1 MPEMSKAVIP
11 PNKGDKHPRERIL
24 KLGQKITDVAAHKIK
39 GITSDDPEYWGLAS
53 IVTNEMADVALKMKV
68 RHHYTFAEMVKMN
81 DVKKEDEERFQK
93 LLDEMSYIGL
103 LEYDYGNHYDH
114 NGRTAPQSERRYCLP
129 LFVPGSAELFNME
142 EGPNG
147 NQRLKDH
154 PELASFFERMTFI
167 PLDGLTHLVP
177 PGGAGIGMHVIPV
190 EKAIQME
197 NQSVDLEH
205 ISYWLK
211 KYEGHIGVGQCS
223 CRVSRAVLGEGCGDD
238 EMNWC
243 IGVGDFADYCRETG
257 KGHDITYEEAMAI
270 LQKAEDNGFVH
281 QITNI
286 DGENKIFGIC
296 NCNVNICNGLR
307 TSQLFNISSR

>member
-142 EGPNG
+142 EGPED
-147 NQRLKDH
+147 R
-154 PELASFFERMTFI
+154 P
-167 PLDGLTHLVP
+167 DG
-177 PGGAGIGMHVIPV
+177 
-190 EKAIQME
+190 
-197 NQSVDLEH
+197 
-205 ISYWLK
+205 
-211 KYEGHIGVGQCS
+211 
-223 CRVSRAVLGEGCGDD
+223 
-238 EMNWC
+238 
-243 IGVGDFADYCRETG
+243 DY
-257 KGHDITYEEAMAI
+257 
-270 LQKAEDNGFVH
+270 
-281 QITNI
+281 
-286 DGENKIFGIC
+286 
-296 NCNVNICNGLR
+296 
-307 TSQLFNISSR
+307 

>member
-142 EGPNG
+142 EGPEG
-147 NQRLKDH
+147 NKRLKEH
-154 PELASFFERMTFI
+154 S
-167 PLDGLTHLVP
+167 
-177 PGGAGIGMHVIPV
+177 GG
-190 EKAIQME
+190 
-197 NQSVDLEH
+197 
-205 ISYWLK
+205 
-211 KYEGHIGVGQCS
+211 EGHPDGKPVRRFGTHFLLAEEVRGTYRRRPVFVPCQ
-223 CRVSRAVLGEGCGDD
+223 SRGA
-238 EMNWC
+238 W
-243 IGVGDFADYCRETG
+243 R
-257 KGHDITYEEAMAI
+257 
-270 LQKAEDNGFVH
+270 
-281 QITNI
+281 
-286 DGENKIFGIC
+286 
-296 NCNVNICNGLR
+296 GLW
-307 TSQLFNISSR
+307 

>member
-243 IGVGDFADYCRETG
+243 IGVGDFEQSLCGSSHRGEHERRAASGGISAVFRSDCDVQAGPDGKCVCRAG
-257 KGHDITYEEAMAI
+257 GFSVASGDSLCFRIYEA
-270 LQKAEDNGFVH
+270 
-281 QITNI
+281 
-286 DGENKIFGIC
+286 
-296 NCNVNICNGLR
+296 
-307 TSQLFNISSR
+307 